1 MLVYVALRWLLPAI
15 GGANTVLRALGEGLR
30 DRAWMFAMPF
40 LVAAGAA
47 AFNRYYRRRLLDAQS
62 GLKTLR
68 ALSWQDFERLAGG
81 AFRRQGYVV
90 EEVGGAA
97 PDGGIDLILHQQGA
111 KVVVQCKRW
120 KPFVSM

>member
-1 MLVYVALRWLLPAI
+1 MSVIVAVLVYVALRWLLPAI

-81 AFRRQGYVV
+81 GRFAARVTSWKKSVGRLRTVV
-90 EEVGGAA
+90 
-97 PDGGIDLILHQQGA
+97 LI
-111 KVVVQCKRW
+111 
-120 KPFVSM
+120 